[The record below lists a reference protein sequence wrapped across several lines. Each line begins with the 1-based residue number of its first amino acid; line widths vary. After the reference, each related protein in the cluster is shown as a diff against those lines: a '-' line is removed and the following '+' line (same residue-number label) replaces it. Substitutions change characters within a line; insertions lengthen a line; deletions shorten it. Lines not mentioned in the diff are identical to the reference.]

1 MRFII
6 SYWVSPDPKELSNLK
21 AQVGSSFKDSN
32 FFIGDRMRPLTV
44 LAFKTGKAPVG
55 C

>member
-1 MRFII
+1 MRSII
-6 SYWVSPDPKELSNLK
+6 SYWASPDPKELSNLK

-32 FFIGDRMRPLTV
+32 FFIGNRMRLLTV
-44 LAFKTGKAPVG
+44 LAFKTRKAPVR